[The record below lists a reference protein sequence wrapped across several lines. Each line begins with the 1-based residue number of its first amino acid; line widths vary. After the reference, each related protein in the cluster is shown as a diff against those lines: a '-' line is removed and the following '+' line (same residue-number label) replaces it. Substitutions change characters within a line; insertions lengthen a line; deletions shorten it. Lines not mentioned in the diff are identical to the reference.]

1 MTYKEWRDKKYPG
14 IEKNNIVAE
23 AVAITAWLASRRE
36 TLAHIRE
43 QVEERLREVLKRA
56 YRFEQDGISGQYE
69 RDIAEEYIGILSIIE
84 RAGGDG

>member
-43 QVEERLREVLKRA
+43 QVEGRLDLNK
-56 YRFEQDGISGQYE
+56 ISLRNLITRGRYE
-69 RDIAEEYIGILSIIE
+69 EDKAILSIIE
-84 RAGGDG
+84 RA